1 VSEWHVGLTRALYA
15 PAHCRDLFSIAR
27 PHKTARCSSFPLEAR
42 KRTLKPP
49 HEFRVEPDGAGQD
62 QFGRQA
68 SRAAGGE
75 PRSLRG
81 RWGTDTIAG
90 AYAAA
95 LFLSLF
101 SPRRHDNELLF
112 VPFLSV
118 LLRADGDTGLT
129 RMCVC
134 VYTGRAK
141 GGKGEG
147 GGEEEEPGGGLGQ
160 LSCVLWL
167 QAASCV
173 FSGDVLDGERVTV
186 IALGVFGNRQ
196 WQMSNHI
203 QDSSLVY
210 YILAETLDAKH

>member
-1 VSEWHVGLTRALYA
+1 MNCFYYF
-15 PAHCRDLFSIAR
+15 LFYY
-27 PHKTARCSSFPLEAR
+27 
-42 KRTLKPP
+42 
-49 HEFRVEPDGAGQD
+49 
-62 QFGRQA
+62 RQMVVA
-68 SRAAGGE
+68 NA
-75 PRSLRG
+75 
-81 RWGTDTIAG
+81 
-90 AYAAA
+90 
-95 LFLSLF
+95 
-101 SPRRHDNELLF
+101 F
-112 VPFLSV
+112 V
-118 LLRADGDTGLT
+118 R
-129 RMCVC
+129 VC
-134 VYTGRAK
+134 VNTGRAK

-210 YILAETLDAKH
+210 YILAETLDAKL